1 MYSKEDRERILAD
14 LPKHSRYP
22 EATRREA
29 LSLLRKG
36 LGPAAAS
43 RRLGVSSD
51 SVVASWSRKTAG
63 GVLAWPPGR
72 GRLGRPPLHICA
84 QFELNG
90 LWRTRIDKPI
100 LRLVKIPELTSGL
113 TSGCTSVLF
122 DSVFFCRSPLLFQ
135 VEQALH
141 VGFLH
146 GRAS

>member
-1 MYSKEDRERILAD
+1 MKEVQIYTKEDRERILAD

-72 GRLGRPPLHICA
+72 GCGLAVPPCIFVLD
-84 QFELNG
+84 LN
-90 LWRTRIDKPI
+90 
-100 LRLVKIPELTSGL
+100 
-113 TSGCTSVLF
+113 
-122 DSVFFCRSPLLFQ
+122 
-135 VEQALH
+135 
-141 VGFLH
+141 
-146 GRAS
+146 

>member
-51 SVVASWSRKTAG
+51 SVVAAWSRKTAG
-63 GVLAWPPGR
+63 DASMAGGKGAAWP
-72 GRLGRPPLHICA
+72 
-84 QFELNG
+84 
-90 LWRTRIDKPI
+90 
-100 LRLVKIPELTSGL
+100 
-113 TSGCTSVLF
+113 
-122 DSVFFCRSPLLFQ
+122 SPLAYLC
-135 VEQALH
+135 
-141 VGFLH
+141 
-146 GRAS
+146 SI

>member
-1 MYSKEDRERILAD
+1 MKGVQMYSKEDREHILAD

-63 GVLAWPPGR
+63 GASMAPGK
-72 GRLGRPPLHICA
+72 GC
-84 QFELNG
+84 
-90 LWRTRIDKPI
+90 
-100 LRLVKIPELTSGL
+100 GL
-113 TSGCTSVLF
+113 TV
-122 DSVFFCRSPLLFQ
+122 PLAYLC
-135 VEQALH
+135 
-141 VGFLH
+141 
-146 GRAS
+146 SI

>member
-14 LPKHSRYP
+14 LPKHSRYS

-63 GVLAWPPGR
+63 GASMAPGK
-72 GRLGRPPLHICA
+72 GVRLGRPPLHICA
-84 QFELNG
+84 RFELNG

-122 DSVFFCRSPLLFQ
+122 DSVFFCRSPLFLQ
-135 VEQALH
+135 IEQALH
-141 VGFLH
+141 VSFLH
-146 GRAS
+146 GSAS

>member
-51 SVVASWSRKTAG
+51 SVVASWHGPREG
-63 GVLAWPPGR
+63 G
-72 GRLGRPPLHICA
+72 
-84 QFELNG
+84 
-90 LWRTRIDKPI
+90 
-100 LRLVKIPELTSGL
+100 GL
-113 TSGCTSVLF
+113 TV
-122 DSVFFCRSPLLFQ
+122 PLAYLC
-135 VEQALH
+135 
-141 VGFLH
+141 
-146 GRAS
+146 SI

>member
-63 GVLAWPPGR
+63 GASMAPGKGCGLAVPPCIFVLD
-72 GRLGRPPLHICA
+72 
-84 QFELNG
+84 LNKTDYG
-90 LWRTRIDKPI
+90 VRESINQ
-100 LRLVKIPELTSGL
+100 S
-113 TSGCTSVLF
+113 C
-122 DSVFFCRSPLLFQ
+122 DSSR
-135 VEQALH
+135 
-141 VGFLH
+141 FL
-146 GRAS
+146 S

>member
-63 GVLAWPPGR
+63 GGASMAPGKGAAWPS
-72 GRLGRPPLHICA
+72 PLHICA
-84 QFELNG
+84 RFELNG

-135 VEQALH
+135 VEQAFH
-141 VGFLH
+141 VSFLH
-146 GRAS
+146 GSAS

>member
-1 MYSKEDRERILAD
+1 MKGVQMYSKEDRERILAD

-63 GVLAWPPGR
+63 MLAWPPGR
-72 GRLGRPPLHICA
+72 GCGLAVPPCIFVLD
-84 QFELNG
+84 LN
-90 LWRTRIDKPI
+90 
-100 LRLVKIPELTSGL
+100 
-113 TSGCTSVLF
+113 
-122 DSVFFCRSPLLFQ
+122 
-135 VEQALH
+135 
-141 VGFLH
+141 
-146 GRAS
+146 

>member
-29 LSLLRKG
+29 PSLLRKG

-63 GVLAWPPGR
+63 GGASMAPGKGAAWP
-72 GRLGRPPLHICA
+72 
-84 QFELNG
+84 
-90 LWRTRIDKPI
+90 
-100 LRLVKIPELTSGL
+100 
-113 TSGCTSVLF
+113 
-122 DSVFFCRSPLLFQ
+122 SPLAYLC
-135 VEQALH
+135 
-141 VGFLH
+141 
-146 GRAS
+146 SI

>member
-43 RRLGVSSD
+43 PRLGVPTD

-63 GVLAWPPGR
+63 GASMAPGKG
-72 GRLGRPPLHICA
+72 GRLDRPPLHICA
-84 QFELNG
+84 RFEQNG
-90 LWRTRIDKPI
+90 LWCTRIDKPI
-100 LRLVKIPELTSGL
+100 LRLVNIPELTSGL

-122 DSVFFCRSPLLFQ
+122 DSVFFCRSPLFLLI
-135 VEQALH
+135 EQALH

>member
-43 RRLGVSSD
+43 RIGVSSD

-63 GVLAWPPGR
+63 GASMAPGKGAAW
-72 GRLGRPPLHICA
+72 
-84 QFELNG
+84 
-90 LWRTRIDKPI
+90 
-100 LRLVKIPELTSGL
+100 S
-113 TSGCTSVLF
+113 
-122 DSVFFCRSPLLFQ
+122 SPLAYLC
-135 VEQALH
+135 
-141 VGFLH
+141 
-146 GRAS
+146 SI

>member
-72 GRLGRPPLHICA
+72 GCGLAVPPCIFVLD
-84 QFELNG
+84 LN
-90 LWRTRIDKPI
+90 
-100 LRLVKIPELTSGL
+100 
-113 TSGCTSVLF
+113 
-122 DSVFFCRSPLLFQ
+122 
-135 VEQALH
+135 
-141 VGFLH
+141 
-146 GRAS
+146 

>member
-1 MYSKEDRERILAD
+1 MYSKEGRERILAD

-63 GVLAWPPGR
+63 GGASMAPGKGAAWPS
-72 GRLGRPPLHICA
+72 PPCIFVLD
-84 QFELNG
+84 LN
-90 LWRTRIDKPI
+90 
-100 LRLVKIPELTSGL
+100 
-113 TSGCTSVLF
+113 
-122 DSVFFCRSPLLFQ
+122 
-135 VEQALH
+135 
-141 VGFLH
+141 
-146 GRAS
+146 

>member
-63 GVLAWPPGR
+63 GASMPPRKGAAWP
-72 GRLGRPPLHICA
+72 
-84 QFELNG
+84 
-90 LWRTRIDKPI
+90 
-100 LRLVKIPELTSGL
+100 
-113 TSGCTSVLF
+113 
-122 DSVFFCRSPLLFQ
+122 SPLAYLC
-135 VEQALH
+135 
-141 VGFLH
+141 
-146 GRAS
+146 SI

>member
-29 LSLLRKG
+29 RKG

-63 GVLAWPPGR
+63 G
-72 GRLGRPPLHICA
+72 C
-84 QFELNG
+84 
-90 LWRTRIDKPI
+90 
-100 LRLVKIPELTSGL
+100 
-113 TSGCTSVLF
+113 
-122 DSVFFCRSPLLFQ
+122 
-135 VEQALH
+135 
-141 VGFLH
+141 
-146 GRAS
+146 

>member
-1 MYSKEDRERILAD
+1 MKGAQMYSKEDRERILAD

-63 GVLAWPPGR
+63 GVLAWPREG
-72 GRLGRPPLHICA
+72 G
-84 QFELNG
+84 G
-90 LWRTRIDKPI
+90 LAVP
-100 LRLVKIPELTSGL
+100 
-113 TSGCTSVLF
+113 
-122 DSVFFCRSPLLFQ
+122 
-135 VEQALH
+135 
-141 VGFLH
+141 FL
-146 GRAS
+146 AYLCSI

>member
-51 SVVASWSRKTAG
+51 SV
-63 GVLAWPPGR
+63 
-72 GRLGRPPLHICA
+72 
-84 QFELNG
+84 
-90 LWRTRIDKPI
+90 
-100 LRLVKIPELTSGL
+100 LRSI
-113 TSGCTSVLF
+113 
-122 DSVFFCRSPLLFQ
+122 
-135 VEQALH
+135 
-141 VGFLH
+141 
-146 GRAS
+146 